1 MKEAL
6 QSLTHLHEAI
16 SCQQDVTLL
25 TKLFSLCIIIK
36 QSKVFKSTLLKLDVA
51 VDRVNWETEEY
62 LIGICKPLPSSG
74 STKIFKILFHHPV
87 MSKNYV
93 VADEQLVS
101 SRKGMKIRGR
111 CQKVENF
118 TVD

>member
-51 VDRVNWETEEY
+51 VDRVNW
-62 LIGICKPLPSSG
+62 
-74 STKIFKILFHHPV
+74 
-87 MSKNYV
+87 
-93 VADEQLVS
+93 
-101 SRKGMKIRGR
+101 
-111 CQKVENF
+111 
-118 TVD
+118 